1 MRACLGLGRS
11 SFRQPRLV
19 SPFYSSNVRYSSYL
33 RPLSMN
39 QHDFPS
45 SSRLT
50 ISYRNNSTF
59 VGSMK
64 TDISKSL
71 ANQVNRML
79 KTG

>member
-1 MRACLGLGRS
+1 
-11 SFRQPRLV
+11 
-19 SPFYSSNVRYSSYL
+19 
-33 RPLSMN
+33 MN